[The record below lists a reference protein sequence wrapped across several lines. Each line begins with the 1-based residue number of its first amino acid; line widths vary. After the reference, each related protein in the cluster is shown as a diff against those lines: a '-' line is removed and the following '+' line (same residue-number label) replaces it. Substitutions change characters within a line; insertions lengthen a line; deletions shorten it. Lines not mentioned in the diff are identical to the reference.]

1 MATRIKGPFPD
12 LDWPDQA
19 IITVDAGDSSA
30 VITGLVIHLSQ
41 DVPQEAIKLDTV
53 PPVLISQPSG
63 TEAPGHTPGG

>member
-1 MATRIKGPFPD
+1 MTDDVSAPLPD

-41 DVPQEAIKLDTV
+41 DVPEDLPPVALV
-53 PPVLISQPSG
+53 PPVLAHQHG
-63 TEAPGHTPGG
+63 TGGT

>member
-19 IITVDAGDSSA
+19 IITVDAGDSNA

-41 DVPQEAIKLDTV
+41 DVPEDVPPIALI
-53 PPVLISQPSG
+53 PPVLAHQS
-63 TEAPGHTPGG
+63 

>member
-12 LDWPDQA
+12 LDWPNQA

-41 DVPQEAIKLDTV
+41 DVPEDLPPVALV
-53 PPVLISQPSG
+53 PPVLAHQHG
-63 TEAPGHTPGG
+63 TGGT